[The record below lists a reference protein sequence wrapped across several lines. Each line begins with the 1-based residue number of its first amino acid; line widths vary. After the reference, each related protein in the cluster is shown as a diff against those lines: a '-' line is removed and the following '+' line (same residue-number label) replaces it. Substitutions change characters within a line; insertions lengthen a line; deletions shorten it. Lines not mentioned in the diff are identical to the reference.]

1 MLKNRSTLRFLF
13 NRIKLNLGA
22 TDSKGELMFLM
33 KWKNTN
39 EADLIPS
46 RIANIKCPEVVI
58 KFYEERLMW
67 HNSDYDEDLGIQPV
81 NNVNN
86 STNLTNHTST
96 NAPTPSAE
104 TPTTTTTT
112 TTVNNSVEQNEVVKQ
127 SNLENKAPTETQS
140 SPSQSSLQEKSKQQI
155 PIEAN

>member
-1 MLKNRSTLRFLF
+1 
-13 NRIKLNLGA
+13 
-22 TDSKGELMFLM
+22 MFLM

-86 STNLTNHTST
+86 NLNNPTST

-112 TTVNNSVEQNEVVKQ
+112 VNNSVEKNEVVKQ

-140 SPSQSSLQEKSKQQI
+140 SPSQSSLQEKPKQQI